1 MKPVRRYD
9 YSFIRD
15 LGIPAKAFGALHRV
29 LSVNDDLEQMISAN
43 GVLFSRLMEI
53 ASVESVK
60 GSNAIEGIV
69 TTDERARGIVLRNTE
84 PIGHDEKAIAG
95 YRDALELIHRNW
107 KDLPFDD
114 VTIAGLHKTM
124 YAYLEGGGAF
134 KTTDNVIIDRTA
146 DGDRVRWVP
155 VPAKETEEN
164 IRAMVA
170 AYMEASTDQEI
181 EPMILIPCVILD
193 YLCIHPFSDGNGR
206 TSRLLTDLLL
216 YHHGFTVQRYV
227 SVEAAIDATR
237 DRYYESL
244 KASSDGWHENGNDY
258 LPFILYFI
266 DVLTMCVKD
275 LDRRRI
281 VLTQRKNSKTERIER
296 TVLESLVPISKSE
309 ICSILIDVSP
319 NTVESVLSRM
329 IKDGRIIRIGTK
341 RSARYRRV
349 RSDWFG

>member
-1 MKPVRRYD
+1 
-9 YSFIRD
+9 
-15 LGIPAKAFGALHRV
+15 
-29 LSVNDDLEQMISAN
+29 
-43 GVLFSRLMEI
+43 MEI

-296 TVLESLVPISKSE
+296 TVLESPVPISKSE
-309 ICSILIDVSP
+309 ICRILIDVSP